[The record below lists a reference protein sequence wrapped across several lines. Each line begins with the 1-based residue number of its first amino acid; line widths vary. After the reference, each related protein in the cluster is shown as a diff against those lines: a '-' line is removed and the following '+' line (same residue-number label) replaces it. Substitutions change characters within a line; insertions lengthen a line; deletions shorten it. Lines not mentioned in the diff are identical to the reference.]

1 MILFNYITVLRT
13 TIEIYILLTADS
25 SRTLTQHTPL
35 LTSTSFLL

>member
-1 MILFNYITVLRT
+1 MVLFNYITVLRT

-25 SRTLTQHTPL
+25 SRTLTQHTTL